1 LGNPFGWTGVARD
14 VTSTASTTGNNWD
27 EIDERHRHE
36 LLGHCYRML
45 GSPFDAEE
53 AVQETMLRAWR
64 GHDAFAGNSSPRV
77 WLFRIATNVC
87 LDMLRQRPRREQP
100 IDATRAGDANSL
112 LGQPDDSRWV
122 QPAPDRWLLPP
133 TADPAETAVLHD
145 AVRLAFVAALQSLSP
160 TQRAALILRDVLRLN
175 ADETASFL
183 GITVA
188 SANGLL
194 RRARHRLA
202 ARPTPSADLTGEQRT
217 LLKRFVDAFERHDVP
232 ALTALLHEDATLSM
246 PPYEL
251 WLAGRAQ
258 IQRWFLREPNPCRA
272 ARAVAIEANGSPA
285 FAIYHADEARQVLR
299 AFAVQI
305 VTIRGDRIA
314 AIDVHIEPRLFG
326 LFELPTERADIDEA
340 V

>member
-1 LGNPFGWTGVARD
+1 M
-14 VTSTASTTGNNWD
+14 TSTSNGNWD
-27 EIDERHRHE
+27 EIHERHRRE
-36 LLGHCYRML
+36 LLSHCYRML

-64 GHDAFAGNSSPRV
+64 GHDAFAGNSSLRV

-100 IDATRAGDANSL
+100 IDATQAGNPSSS
-112 LGQPDDSRWV
+112 LGQPYENRWI

-133 TADPAETAVLHD
+133 TADPAETAVVHD
-145 AVRLAFVAALQSLSP
+145 TVRLAFVAALQRLSP
-160 TQRAALILRDVLRLN
+160 MQRAALILRDVLKLN
-175 ADETASFL
+175 ADETAGFL

-202 ARPTPSADLTGEQRT
+202 VEPTQPTPSADLTAEQHT
-217 LLKRFVDAFERHDVP
+217 LLKRFIDAFERHDVP

-251 WLAGRAQ
+251 WLAGRAD
-258 IQRWFLREPNPCRA
+258 IHRWYLREPNPCRA

-285 FAIYHADEARQVLR
+285 FAIYHADEKHQVLR
-299 AFAVQI
+299 AFAIQT
-305 VTIRGDRIA
+305 VTIRGERIA
-314 AIDVHIEPRLFG
+314 AIDMHIEPRLFALFG
-326 LFELPTERADIDEA
+326 LPSELGPYFAGR
-340 V
+340 